1 MTPLYIV
8 YVTLALGIFSELM
21 IKTYRMTKEMRAE
34 NRPENR
40 IRGARNHAIR
50 LSALVSVIWPATL
63 VYVYAV
69 KPLWRRFRP

>member
-1 MTPLYIV
+1 
-8 YVTLALGIFSELM
+8 
-21 IKTYRMTKEMRAE
+21 MRAE

-50 LSALVSVIWPATL
+50 LCALVSVIWPATL